1 MQSWWG
7 SVFINLNWLAFHC
20 QPPNWDQN
28 MEFLPLKEATSILS
42 LFFGVML
49 DPRRLLLNRIFEV
62 AYNSILNNRIT
73 LRYKHIVKRSSV
85 KFKFIFY
92 ILRSVYNPTDIQ
104 VSKLIEG
111 GPSQEIDHILIITL
125 FILLPARSWSSKPN
139 HSGTCIDAFKIP
151 APGGSVWSLWTHQRL
166 NAVWCTTLSAKRLSG
181 ITKTYQGWDQ
191 RQFRDIL
198 HRFDAWSV
206 PGPWVSLWGCL

>member
-1 MQSWWG
+1 MS
-7 SVFINLNWLAFHC
+7 NLKYFFTHNVAVAKGYLIQVKRLVFHC
-20 QPPNWDQN
+20 QLPNWDQS

-42 LFFGVML
+42 LFLESCLTPG
-49 DPRRLLLNRIFEV
+49 DYYWTIFLKWLT
-62 AYNSILNNRIT
+62 SINNRIP
-73 LRYKHIVKRSSV
+73 LRYKHIVKRSS
-85 KFKFIFY
+85 FKFQVYFLYTWPHMNHY
-92 ILRSVYNPTDIQ
+92 IIN
-104 VSKLIEG
+104 
-111 GPSQEIDHILIITL
+111 
-125 FILLPARSWSSKPN
+125 FIPLPACGRSSKPN

-151 APGGSVWSLWTHQRL
+151 SPGGSVWSLWTHQRL

-206 PGPWVSLWGCL
+206 PGSWVSLWGCL

>member
-1 MQSWWG
+1 MS
-7 SVFINLNWLAFHC
+7 NLKYFFTHNVAVAKRYLIQVKRLVFHC
-20 QPPNWDQN
+20 QHPNWDQS

-42 LFFGVML
+42 LFFESCLTPG
-49 DPRRLLLNRIFEV
+49 DYYWTIFLKWLT
-62 AYNSILNNRIT
+62 SINNRIP
-73 LRYKHIVKRSSV
+73 LRYKHIVKRSS
-85 KFKFIFY
+85 FKFQVYFLYTWPHMNHY
-92 ILRSVYNPTDIQ
+92 IIN
-104 VSKLIEG
+104 
-111 GPSQEIDHILIITL
+111 
-125 FILLPARSWSSKPN
+125 FIPLPACGRSSKPN

-151 APGGSVWSLWTHQRL
+151 SPGGSVWSLWTHQRL

-206 PGPWVSLWGCL
+206 PGPWVSL